1 VFGLRSSRYLL
12 LALVCA
18 AAVAV
23 PARALER
30 VNLSTGFSYDCLRHE
45 PVEDGHVRLYLYSA
59 GANEDAENFVLI
71 PATQIVSV
79 EALPDPP
86 KAVVTPVVLAAS
98 APATADV
105 HELLAKAGAQHHV
118 DVDLLASVIKAESGG
133 NSHAVSRTG
142 AQGLMQLMPGTARD
156 MGVNDAFKPEQNIAG
171 GTSYLDAL
179 LTKYKNDL
187 SLALAAYNAGP
198 AAVDKYHGVP
208 PYRETRA
215 YVARVENEFIRR
227 KRAAAQTTTRAVAT
241 AVLP

>member
-1 VFGLRSSRYLL
+1 M
-12 LALVCA
+12 
-18 AAVAV
+18 

-30 VNLSTGFSYDCLRHE
+30 VNLATGFSYDCVRHE

-59 GANEDAENFVLI
+59 GSSEDVENFVLI

-86 KAVVTPVVLAAS
+86 KVVAPVVMAS
-98 APATADV
+98 ATTAAPMEVKDI
-105 HELLAKAGAQHHV
+105 LAKAGAQHNV

-133 NSHAVSRTG
+133 NSRAVSRTG
-142 AQGLMQLMPGTARD
+142 AQGLMQLMPGTAHE
-156 MGVNDAFKPEQNIAG
+156 MGVSDAFKPEQNIAG

-179 LTKYKNDL
+179 LTKYKNNL

-227 KRAAAQTTTRAVAT
+227 KRAAAQAATRVVAT
-241 AVLP
+241 AVIP